1 MSHSIHAWSQVV
13 SESGFKV
20 SDWNWDFSKFWVY
33 MNIPFSQIRNEF
45 GHFFNSFFIF
55 MSLVK
60 LFQFFENSKIF
71 RNQNYQN
78 LSTIGTIFY
87 PIIHQQQSYILHTS
101 HFIDRSGL
109 FHSNPTSHIT
119 PTSPLALSPQD
130 GVNLY
135 LDMFLLLF
143 MCRRCLRPR
152 RVLTV
157 MNLMRSFNA
166 QFQDAKFDQIPKR
179 SKRWL

>member
-1 MSHSIHAWSQVV
+1 MHGARLCQNQ
-13 SESGFKV
+13 G
-20 SDWNWDFSKFWVY
+20 SKFQTETEISLSFESTWTS
-33 MNIPFSQIRNEF
+33 PFSQIRNEF